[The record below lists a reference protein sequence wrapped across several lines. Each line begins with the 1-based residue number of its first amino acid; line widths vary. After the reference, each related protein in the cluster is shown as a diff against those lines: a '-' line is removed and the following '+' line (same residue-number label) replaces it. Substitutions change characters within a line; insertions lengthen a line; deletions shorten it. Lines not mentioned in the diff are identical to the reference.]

1 MHFLLNCLRNYN
13 IFLFIHIILNNVSAI
28 CVRFVHIL
36 NSQHNNVIPPLSA
49 PNNSNRL
56 RGRTV
61 MAVRT
66 PLKASDLN
74 LDEENEA
81 VISTAV

>member
-1 MHFLLNCLRNYN
+1 M
-13 IFLFIHIILNNVSAI
+13 SGI
-28 CVRFVHIL
+28 CPFCIYL
-36 NSQHNNVIPPLSA
+36 MNSQHNNVIPPLSA
-49 PNNSNRL
+49 PNNNSRL
-56 RGRTV
+56 RGRTA

>member
-1 MHFLLNCLRNYN
+1 M
-13 IFLFIHIILNNVSAI
+13 
-28 CVRFVHIL
+28 

-56 RGRTV
+56 RGRTA